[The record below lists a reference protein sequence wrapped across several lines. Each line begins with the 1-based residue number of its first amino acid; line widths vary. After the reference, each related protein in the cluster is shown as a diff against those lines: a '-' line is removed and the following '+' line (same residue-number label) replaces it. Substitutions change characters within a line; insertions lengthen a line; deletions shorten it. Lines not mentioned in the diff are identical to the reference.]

1 MANLKSS
8 PKRWFLVMYL
18 CIILSFWVFIAGPRI
33 GYDTELA
40 HGIALMIGL
49 WAPTLAVFGVRAELL
64 QKKEKE

>member
-1 MANLKSS
+1 MAIQKSN

-33 GYDTELA
+33 GYDPEFI
-40 HGIALMIGL
+40 HGVAIMIGL

-64 QKKEKE
+64 AKKDKE